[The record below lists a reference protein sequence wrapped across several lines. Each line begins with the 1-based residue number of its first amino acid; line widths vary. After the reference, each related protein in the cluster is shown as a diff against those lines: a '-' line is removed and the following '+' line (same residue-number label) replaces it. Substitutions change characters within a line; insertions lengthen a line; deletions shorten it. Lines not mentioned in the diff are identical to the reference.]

1 MKQYRETATYLAELK
16 RYNALAK
23 KADRYMRNLE
33 KLADQPG
40 YKNIKKYAYA
50 KAAKMIEGWTPPG
63 SKNKKPR
70 WQRNTPEDT
79 RTLKAKIKD
88 IESFIQMPTAT
99 KRGIDRIYKK
109 RVETIN
115 KRYKTNFTWQ
125 QLAEFFDSTMPDKT
139 FDKYGSK
146 TVLIALG
153 KIQHNRDE
161 VIEKF
166 KSHEPVHLKIDD
178 NAKVQETTQKLLQ
191 YHKKNLSK
199 ILNEG

>member
-1 MKQYRETATYLAELK
+1 MKQYRETSTYLKELK

-33 KLADQPG
+33 KLAEQPG
-40 YKNIKKYAYA
+40 YKNVKKYAYA
-50 KAAKMIEGWTPPG
+50 KAEKMIEGWTPPG
-63 SKNKKPR
+63 SKNKAPR
-70 WQRNTPEDT
+70 WQRNAPADT

-109 RVETIN
+109 RADTIN
-115 KRYKTNFTWQ
+115 KKYGTSFTWQ
-125 QLAEFFDSTMPDKT
+125 ELAEFFDSGMPDKT

-146 TVLIALG
+146 TILIAIG

-161 VIEKF
+161 VVDKL
-166 KSHEPVHLKIDD
+166 KNHEPVHLKIDD
-178 NAKVQETTQKLLQ
+178 NEKVNYTTKNLLQ
-191 YHKKNLSK
+191 YYKKDLNK
-199 ILNEG
+199 ILN